1 MKVAFHFK
9 MSSLATLQFQGI
21 QNEQEGKHLRGSG
34 EIAKKEKDWKK
45 IESKWRDRWKLYK
58 DLKLGYDFYWS
69 NLKSYPHLRCCAM
82 TLV

>member
-34 EIAKKEKDWKK
+34 ERAKKEKDWKK
-45 IESKWRDRWKLYK
+45 IESK
-58 DLKLGYDFYWS
+58 
-69 NLKSYPHLRCCAM
+69 
-82 TLV
+82 